1 MLFNSLQ
8 FLLFFIA
15 VTSLYFALPHK
26 RRWLLLLLASCW
38 FYLAFIPV
46 YIFILFFTIAIDYFA
61 GIAIEKNS
69 GKRKKVFLIAS
80 ILANIGV
87 LVFFKYFNFFSF
99 NTGLLLSHL
108 GLESHMPVLNIILPI
123 GLSFHTFQALSYT
136 IEVYRGK
143 QKAEKHV
150 GIFAL
155 YVLFY
160 PQLVAGPIERPQ
172 NMLHQFREVH
182 EYDRQRFRD
191 GIMMMLWGLLKKV
204 VIADHLA
211 LLVDPVY
218 QHPGLFSSTEIIIA
232 TVFFAFQIY
241 FDFSAYSEI
250 AFGAA
255 HLMGFKLMEN
265 FRTPYFSKSV
275 SEFWKRWHISLSS
288 WFRDYLYVPLGGNR
302 VSQPRIYINLL
313 IVFLVSGLWH
323 GAQWGFVIWGGLHG
337 LYLVFAQIRDKLF
350 PKMPSMPV
358 ALQVMSVF
366 MLSWFAWIFFRAGSL
381 SGAKSIFKGIAQG
394 SWSISHFQLPEIL
407 FCFLLILLISI
418 KEYFHNVYELNVKKN
433 FFAKVLILV
442 VLIYFFGFF
451 TENQFIYFQF

>member
-26 RRWLLLLLASCW
+26 KRWLLLLLASCW
-38 FYLAFIPV
+38 FYIAFIPV
-46 YIFILFFTIAIDYFA
+46 YIFILLFTIAIDYIA

-69 GKRKKVFLIAS
+69 GRKRKMFLIAS
-80 ILANIGV
+80 IVANIGV
-87 LVFFKYFNFFSF
+87 LVFFKYFNFFSL
-99 NTGLLLSHL
+99 NAGVLLSQF
-108 GLESHMPVLNIILPI
+108 GLNSDMPVLKIILPI

-136 IEVYRGK
+136 IEVYRGN

-182 EYDRQRFRD
+182 DFDRQRFRN
-191 GIMMMLWGLLKKV
+191 GILMMSWGILKKV

-211 LLVDPVY
+211 LFVDPVY
-218 QHPGLFSSTEIIIA
+218 LHPALYSSSEIILA
-232 TVFFAFQIY
+232 TFFFAFQIY

-255 HLMGFKLMEN
+255 YLMGFNLMEN

-275 SEFWKRWHISLSS
+275 SEFWKRWHISLST
-288 WFRDYLYVPLGGNR
+288 WFRDYLYFPLGGNR
-302 VSQPRIYINLL
+302 VSRMRVYVNLM

-337 LYLVFAQIRDKLF
+337 AYLVFAQLRDRLF
-350 PKMPSMPV
+350 PKAPSLPV
-358 ALQVMSVF
+358 VLQVIIVF
-366 MLSWFAWIFFRAGSL
+366 LLSWFAWIFFRAGSL
-381 SGAKSIFKGIAQG
+381 SATKSIFKGIMQG
-394 SWSISHFQLPEIL
+394 SWSIPHFNLAEII
-407 FCFLLILLISI
+407 FCFLLIVLISA
-418 KEYFHNVYELNVKKN
+418 KEYYYNVYQLTVKRN
-433 FFAKVLILV
+433 FFPKIIALA
-442 VLIYFFGFF
+442 VLIYFFGVF